1 MGFFEFLTRG
11 ERHPKN
17 NGNED
22 VYVKPT
28 DFTPDGTIK
37 NFAPSSFDDV
47 AKIIDHL
54 LLGQP
59 AIVHLTAVRET
70 TAQRVID
77 ILTGAIYA
85 INGNLSELQAAAAD
99 RRDGRPAG
107 RRRDLHGRARAVR
120 PAGRRRSKSERHD
133 ARAGEPLHKTL
144 HLPDLCG

>member
-47 AKIIDHL
+47 AKIIDCL
-54 LLGQP
+54 LEGQP
-59 AIVHLTAVRET
+59 ALVDLSAVKES

-77 ILTGAIYA
+77 LLSGATYA
-85 INGNLSELQAAAAD
+85 INGNFIKINSESYIFMPN
-99 RRDGRPAG
+99 G
-107 RRRDLHGRARAVR
+107 V
-120 PAGRRRSKSERHD
+120 KSF
-133 ARAGEPLHKTL
+133 
-144 HLPDLCG
+144 